1 MQQVDDLLSNGMV
14 RRWSLVDGQARCV
27 DDAIGANDAGAVPA
41 LQRNAAIRV
50 IVGAV
55 EVYEAAVALIAR
67 GEPDNGQPRQIPD
80 PDAVRPEDAPDDWAA
95 PLIDN
100 PAWSLLPRTVETI
113 GQDGQPQTV
122 PEPRWQAYDDAEAE
136 IATATETTKALARWR
151 AAEAGHGSP
160 EESVADD
167 EAEAEG
173 APWEADRAAVL
184 AALET
189 EAAKPLAVDPRPVAP
204 KISRRQFALA
214 SLQLGLMT
222 LAEAEAFLSTN
233 AIPQMLTEAIDK
245 LPAPQRP
252 VVRLTVMGSVE
263 FNSDNPATVA
273 LMNLVNLPNGYASAS
288 ALRDAIWRLG
298 ATFS

>member
-100 PAWSLLPRTVETI
+100 PAWSLLPRTVEII
-113 GQDGQPQTV
+113 GQDGDPQTV

-151 AAEAGHGSP
+151 AAEAGHGAP
-160 EESVADD
+160 EESVAED

-189 EAAKPLAVDPRPVAP
+189 EAAKPLTVDPRPVPEA
-204 KISRRQFALA
+204 ISRRQFGYGAVMVGKMTQAEALA
-214 SLQLGLMT
+214 FVNLGT
-222 LAEAEAFLSTN
+222 
-233 AIPQMLTEAIDK
+233 
-245 LPAPQRP
+245 LPAAVETVIAALPGPQQFAARMS
-252 VVRLTVMGSVE
+252 LASNE
-263 FNSDNPATVA
+263 FHRHNPAT
-273 LMNLVNLPNGYASAS
+273 LQFLPLLNIDGPTADAAWRYGASFA
-288 ALRDAIWRLG
+288 
-298 ATFS
+298 

>member
-1 MQQVDDLLSNGMV
+1 MYPIEQWKLASGYPHRVFPDIEWDEP
-14 RRWSLVDGQARCV
+14 
-27 DDAIGANDAGAVPA
+27 GALAA
-41 LQRNAAIRV
+41 LQQNAAIRAMIGPV
-50 IVGAV
+50 EAYESAQAIV
-55 EVYEAAVALIAR
+55 AR
-67 GEPDNGQPRQIPD
+67 GEPDNGQPKEIPD
-80 PDAVRPEDAPDDWAA
+80 PAAVRPEDAPDDWAA

-298 ATFS
+298 ATFA

>member
-1 MQQVDDLLSNGMV
+1 MQIDDLLSNGMV

-27 DDAIGANDAGAVPA
+27 EDAIGANDAGAVPA
-41 LQRNAAIRV
+41 LQKNAAVRV

-55 EVYEAAVALIAR
+55 EVYEAAAALIAR

-113 GQDGQPQTV
+113 GQDGEPQTV

-136 IATATETTKALARWR
+136 IATASETTKALARWR

-160 EESVADD
+160 EESVAED

-189 EAAKPLAVDPRPVAP
+189 EAAKPLVVDPRPIDDE
-204 KISRRQFALA
+204 ISYRQFAMA
-214 SLQLGLMT
+214 ANSLGLMT
-222 LAEAEAFLSTN
+222 DAEVEAFLSTKE
-233 AIPQMLTEAIDK
+233 IPQMLLSAIAK
-245 LPAPQRP
+245 LPAPMRNP
-252 VVRLTVMGSVE
+252 AKWAIMGSSI
-263 FNSDNPATVA
+263 FRRSNPATAA
-273 LMNLVNLPNGYASAS
+273 LMGHVEVPQNFSSAA

-298 ATFS
+298 ATFA